1 MRRCSR
7 PLTDAGEEPMGKLL
21 QIASAALVLTLC
33 DAGAVRAD
41 SYTDTVHTFE
51 KAGKSGAFFA
61 KSYGYAVFPTV
72 GGAGFVVGAA
82 HGKGRVYVNGVLT
95 GDTTMN
101 LVSAG
106 FQAGAKAYSEIIFFK
121 DKQALDAFE
130 SGNFEFGADASAV
143 AITAGAEA
151 GAGTSGASSEASA
164 ESSNAN
170 TKGGYFNG
178 MAVFTIA
185 KGGLMYAA
193 TISGQQFTYVPRG
206 GN

>member
-1 MRRCSR
+1 MF
-7 PLTDAGEEPMGKLL
+7 KLL
-21 QIASAALVLTLC
+21 QSISAALVL
-33 DAGAVRAD
+33 AGVSAGVARAD
-41 SYTDTVHTFE
+41 SYDDTIHSFRQ
-51 KAGKSGAFFA
+51 AGKSGTFFA
-61 KSYGYAVFPTV
+61 KAYGYAVFPTV
-72 GGAGFVVGAA
+72 GGAGFVIGAA
-82 HGKGRVYVNGVLT
+82 HGKGRVFTHGMLR

-106 FQAGAKAYSEIIFFK
+106 LQAGAKAYSEIIFFE
-121 DKQALDAFE
+121 DKRALDEFE
-130 SGNFEFGADASAV
+130 SGHFQFGADASAV

-151 GAGTSGASSEASA
+151 GAGTTGVSSEASA

-170 TKGGYFNG
+170 TSGGYFNG

-193 TISGQQFTYVPRG
+193 TISGQQFTYTPRG

>member
-1 MRRCSR
+1 MRR
-7 PLTDAGEEPMGKLL
+7 LL
-21 QIASAALVLTLC
+21 QIASAALVITLGC
-33 DAGAVRAD
+33 AGAASAD
-41 SYTDTVHTFE
+41 SYTDTIHTF
-51 KAGKSGAFFA
+51 KDAGKSGSYFA

-82 HGKGRVYVNGVLT
+82 HGKGRVYANGVLT
-95 GDTTMN
+95 GDTTMT
-101 LVSAG
+101 LLSAG

-151 GAGTSGASSEASA
+151 GAGTNGASSEASVD
-164 ESSNAN
+164 SSNAG
-170 TKGGYFNG
+170 TGGGGYFNG
-178 MAVFTIA
+178 VAVFTIA

-193 TISGQQFTYVPRG
+193 TISGQKFSYTPRG